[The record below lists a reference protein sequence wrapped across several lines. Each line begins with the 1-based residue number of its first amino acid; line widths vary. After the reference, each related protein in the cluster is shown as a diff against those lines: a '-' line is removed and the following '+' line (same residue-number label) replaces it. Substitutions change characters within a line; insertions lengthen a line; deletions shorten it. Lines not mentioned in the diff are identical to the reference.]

1 MCNSIRLRFGL
12 FSLYSILLF
21 SKLLDIEAKL
31 IFNLKTMEFS
41 LLFEMTKYLGK
52 DTEKTKENN
61 DN

>member
-31 IFNLKTMEFS
+31 IFNLKTMDFS
-41 LLFEMTKYLGK
+41 LLFEMIRYLRK